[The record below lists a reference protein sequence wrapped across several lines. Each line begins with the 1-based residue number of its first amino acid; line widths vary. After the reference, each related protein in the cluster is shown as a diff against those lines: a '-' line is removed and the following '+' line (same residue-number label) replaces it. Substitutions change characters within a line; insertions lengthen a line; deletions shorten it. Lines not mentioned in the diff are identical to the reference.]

1 MIYWCECGAEPEI
14 FSGNKVKYCP
24 ICGRQTLHRRIKE
37 TKQVEKERYEETKEF
52 YRSLYS

>member
-37 TKQVEKERYEETKEF
+37 TKQVEKERYEEPKEF
-52 YRSLYS
+52 YRLLYS